1 MRKKFLLV
9 LTLLILALGGG
20 GKLFAENGNVAKV
33 GNTEYATIDKALAAT
48 KTMTGD
54 VTVEIYDKVTFNQPL
69 IGDYTSINFVGKDTD
84 AEMYLDVQG
93 YTTATGKEVTFTDLK
108 LSKSVGGHI
117 ANAGFMNV
125 AFGIYDVVEVTYT
138 NCTFLNGAC
147 ASSGKVTFN
156 GCTFYRS
163 HDKYGL
169 WAYGNVDV
177 TVENS
182 TFADY
187 RGIKMYD
194 EGKQGTVALTVKNT
208 DFSAVNNKPAI
219 VLTYGESVQL
229 AGNTYST
236 TGVFELDIDGKPNGV
251 AVTSDVAPVCV
262 NDKGACGVLVDGT
275 IYTTVAQAAEVATST
290 STVTLLHNSTET
302 VEFPMGVTLEKNGFA
317 ANGVT
322 VVVPVAQIGEVKY
335 ETFQA
340 ALKAIGSGDVVIT
353 LLKDVTMD
361 ITAWQTLA
369 IGAENTTSITIDGEN
384 GDNDFTLTFN
394 KLNSDWNHIAT
405 SNDNATKLI
414 LKNLELADSGKN
426 NGPWNR
432 YDHNFACDV
441 ELTNV
446 VSNKALA
453 FKAGATLNN
462 VTINETGDNY
472 AIWIQPNGQDVDING
487 LTVVSAGRGIKIDNQ
502 YVGDAQLVNLSVK
515 NATFKT
521 VKKAA
526 IVVKSPAGANIV
538 ADNVDITNVEADS
551 TNLVWVDEDGAT
563 DFGKVILTGGT
574 VAQEGLEGFVAAI
587 SANDKVQAYYT
598 SLQAAINAVK
608 DGETITLTDNVT
620 GDVTLTEKVG
630 LHYTIDGAGKTM
642 NGAISVNSLSDTN
655 DNRRITIKNINFK
668 DTADANVDFIS
679 SVNTNHYPR
688 LTIEGCTFTGSGN
701 DGDVAVR
708 LKSSHSV
715 VIKDCTGTGLH
726 SFLQNTS
733 GWNLTIENVKVTESK
748 SGLALG
754 TVQGVTVKGSNIDV
768 AGYGIRMDAG
778 YNNNAVIESNTI
790 KAFIPVVV
798 RKATVNSNIAVNGTN
813 NLTAT
818 NSDGIWCAIGTSEYE
833 ENGKLPTDATGKVSV
848 TLNDTEL
855 SYEGVYGNYYELA
868 GEGTAENPYLIN
880 SVYDLKYFRDKV
892 DEQAQDGSTQFAG
905 KYFKL
910 TADLDL
916 AGINWNPIGSM
927 SGDHGSFKGVFDG
940 GNHTISNLN
949 CEQAGNG
956 LGLFARTA
964 GNAEIKNLK
973 LNNVTVKSTDN
984 SNYVGGVV
992 GNAYASTKINNVHVS
1007 GTINIAGRGYIGGIA
1022 GHGYV
1027 VMDNVSVVAN
1037 EGSLITSTFWCA
1049 GGILGY
1055 AGEGSTNIMNANV
1068 EDITITSAAGG
1079 LGAIVGMAED
1089 NKGTQPISGSNL
1101 SAKNVEIKTYDGAY
1115 GTSYANY
1122 ALGYLYGGNETS
1134 ILTGELSVE
1143 NVNVITSTGEEAK
1156 VVDAVANVDGKIYF
1170 NLASAIATIGNGD
1183 ITINLLRDV
1192 TLDYNA
1198 RDEYGIEGTTS
1209 VTINGNNHTLTL
1221 NQKNSDWAS
1230 IGLAN
1235 NSKLVL
1241 KNMTIE
1247 KTGYGDT
1254 NGAWNTHAIIFSCPL
1269 EMTDVTVNNAIAVQA
1284 GAILNNVAINEA
1296 NGYYGLWING
1306 NGQSVTMKGGS
1317 ITATN
1322 GGRGIKIA
1330 DQYIDNP
1337 AQVTLNVTGT
1347 VFKTAKKA
1355 AVLVSSKAGAKIAAS
1370 NVNIENVAADKVNFV
1385 WVDED
1390 WAANYGNVEVTGATV
1405 AQEGNGSFVAAVE
1418 KDAKVQAYYKDLH
1431 AAMVAAKAGETVV
1444 LIADVDLAGTEWEP
1458 VSFGGTFDGK
1468 GKTISNLTINKPG
1481 VSNTGFIK
1489 SLNGTVKN
1497 VKFTNPTVTG
1507 GENTAVVAGIAGGSA
1522 ALAENITI
1530 NGTIKVETTHSGYA
1544 RAAAIVGG
1552 WAYGNYKNITVDGGN
1567 KDNSYI
1573 KHTGGGDGRYVAGI
1587 VGHADDV
1594 NSYVNCTV
1602 KNITISGGWL
1612 CGGIAGPGPA
1622 DKLASN
1628 CSVENIDI
1636 NADYSGGM
1644 FGWYYGAGTI
1654 ENATIKNVTFTDGST
1669 NNGVVGGYGHNT
1681 DATVTNLTFENVQNS
1696 DGKPLLDHVA
1706 SIGDNHY
1713 FTLADAIATIGNGD
1727 ITINLLRDV
1736 TLDYNARDEYGIEG
1750 TTSVTI
1756 NGNNHTLTLN
1766 QKNSDW
1772 ASIGLANNSKLVLKN
1787 MTIEK
1792 TGYGDTNGAWNT
1804 HAIIFSCPLEMTDVT
1819 VNNAIAVQAGAILN
1833 NVAINEANG
1842 YYGLWINGNG
1852 QSVTMKGGSIT
1863 ATNGGRGIKIA
1874 DQYIDNPAQV
1884 TLNVTGTVFKT
1895 AKKAAVLV
1903 SSKAGAKI
1911 AASNV
1916 NIENVAADKVNFVW
1930 VDEDWAANYGNVE
1943 VTGATVA
1950 QEGNGS
1956 FVAAV
1961 EKDAKVQ
1968 AYYKDLH
1975 AAMVAAKAGET
1986 VVLIADVDLAGTEWE
2001 PVSFGGTFDGKG
2013 KTISNLT
2020 INKPGVSNTG
2030 FIKSLN
2036 GTVKNVKF
2044 TNPTVTGGENTAVV
2058 AGIAGGSAALAEN
2071 ITINGTI
2078 KVETTHSGYARAA
2091 AIVGGWAYGN
2101 YKNITVDGGNKDNS
2115 YIKHTGGG
2123 DGRYVAGI
2131 VGHADDVNS
2140 YVNCT
2145 VKNITI
2151 SGGWLCGGIAG
2162 PGPADK
2168 LASNCSVENID
2179 INADYSGGMFG
2190 WYYGAGT
2197 IENAT
2202 IKNVTF
2208 TDGSTNNGVVGGYGH
2223 NTDATVTNLTFEN
2236 VQNSNGAPLLDHVA
2250 SIDNK
2255 HYFTFAAALAA
2266 AQDGDIVTL
2275 IWSEGKAPIEMNA
2288 ALYGKNVTISGTA
2301 KVDWSKGF
2309 LFVGRGGEGN
2319 ATLTFDNA
2327 NLTSASNSS
2336 SYGIHVSGREKNTN
2350 NKYDGTVVIKNST
2363 IELDY
2368 LINRGTMTL
2377 DNGAVL
2383 TVKNG
2388 FGIAGRP
2395 ASETEN
2401 NENATATITLNNA
2414 SRLVVNNHNGMGL
2427 GQAATTLEGYGIM
2440 NINSGA
2446 TFETKQAFKVS
2457 ANGTMNNAGTVNVA
2471 GALTNNGTINFTDDA
2486 ATLATTTEGLV
2497 IGYNINQDKK
2507 VVYGDGA
2514 YKVVDKVYVAQVG
2527 TQKFETLQA
2536 AVNAVEDGDTIT
2548 LIADE
2553 VFTKNNRYNNN
2564 GYWDGLGYSGD
2575 KSFTI
2580 DLAEKTIKQDG
2591 ALNDYLI
2598 WIKNDGSKDNTINI
2612 INGTIDAGKTAY
2624 CALAT
2629 ASSNINKI
2637 TINTSDINFVG
2648 NNSNGAVLKIRGGA
2662 ELNAKAGT
2670 IITGNNN
2677 YVGIEVVG
2685 TNTVVNINEGAEIY
2699 QNGTDSYVGS
2709 LAGVSFGA
2717 TLNVIG
2723 GKGTS
2728 AQGGFIA
2735 MTSGGTINVSGGEW
2749 IANTKGTPS
2758 NDNKGVLIA
2767 QSEKGAK
2774 SIVNVKGG
2782 TFRGG
2787 YNCYGAAAGDAQI
2800 NIKGGNFNAN
2810 PTTYVVD
2817 KYEVVEEANGTFTV
2831 KMASFEKFYTAAG
2844 VETTTDQA
2852 AYSLNFTVTD
2862 YENNEVSVKIGKK
2875 PTKQATLNL
2884 PTTVEFNGI
2893 EYTITLIPANAF
2905 HTCYHFVGDLVIPAT
2920 VKRIENGAFQQ
2931 CFADSGEK
2939 LGTLTLNENLTYIG
2953 NAAFLSSRFKGDLV
2967 VPSSVEY
2974 VGNYA
2979 FNNSG
2984 MDGTLTINCNV
2995 TNRDGFN
3002 GSKFTKL
3009 VVSEGVISVGFYRA
3023 FAGMKSLKEV
3033 TLPSTLKEIGNE
3045 AFYEATAINKVYS
3058 SAFEAPAINN
3068 NNAFDNVVKDNA
3080 TLCVE
3085 NYKNYQNGEWE
3096 EFDNVYGEFVIQKEG
3111 YSLLVKVNDYNCSV
3125 QIKDTPKDSEKRKL
3139 EIPAEFDYFGT
3150 TKEITSIAADGFK
3163 SCNFYGE
3170 VVVPGTIKT
3179 VGNNAFNS
3187 CYKINR
3193 IVFEN
3198 GVESIGRST
3207 LGNMYALTYV
3217 EFPASLKTIGDKCFT
3232 GYGEN
3237 HKIITIVS
3245 YATEVP
3251 VAETASSFQQYV
3263 ADKATLYVF
3272 EDVVSKYKNAT
3283 GWSRFK
3289 TIKPIEAKIGET
3301 VYYSLAKAIEASK
3314 SGDVITLI
3322 ADVKA
3327 ADANPVV
3334 IPTGVTLDINTHDI
3348 TANIYGT
3355 VKTDG
3360 GLWTTVAV
3368 PGFNSRDMLGEG
3380 AIYNTTDATV
3390 VNLAN
3395 EVNVLAGTIVLNPHP
3410 ETEWWTLPGQSLS
3423 IATGATFEIPSN
3435 VKFTVRENT
3444 NVVVEG
3450 TLVTDGTVYLQAGA
3464 TVRAEAGLNIQTTV
3478 AGHVVDY
3485 NNDGVY
3491 SVVEQTIF
3499 TQTIQ
3504 LNAGWNWFSSY
3515 VETDLESLQAALG
3528 TSGVKI
3534 KDDNLYT
3541 DYYAEYDEWY
3551 GSLNSYS
3558 YNKMYMIKAT
3568 EDIEISISGNLI
3580 NTNDIEITL
3589 VPGWNWISY
3598 PNSESVD
3605 INIALQNLDSQE
3617 GDKIKSDSPYADYY
3631 EGYGWYGSL
3640 NILEPGV
3647 GYMYYNSSNLT
3658 KTFTYS
3664 TSTST
3669 STRRSEAKANV
3680 TTEGNYWT
3688 PNAAQFANNMTMTA
3702 VLDVENINYEVAA
3715 FVNGECR
3722 GSARPIYVEALDAYM
3737 LFLTIH
3743 GEEVEE
3749 MTFKYYD
3756 IDTDTEYTLSDRINY
3771 SNNAILGSL
3780 KEPYMFTR
3788 GTTGIGEAELS
3799 QLNIYPNPT
3808 TTAAEINLNATFDK
3822 VEVFNALG
3830 VKVAEYSNVDSIDA
3844 LETAG
3849 IYVIRAT
3856 NNSVISH
3863 CRLVVK

>member
-1 MRKKFLLV
+1 MRKKFLLMIFV
-9 LTLLILALGGG
+9 LSLFTSMGGG
-20 GKLFAENGNVAKV
+20 WLHAQTKNGVSSTSTETIFEDDFNDGNLDGWSLIDGNNDNKNWELDTEKGWVISKSYQIATYPQDYIVTESKYTLSESSVLSLRIGPAHESYNDNTYKVVISEDISKNISEWDIVLEENFRNSNNIQEIVEKTIDLSDDKNRTVYIGVYHSYGEEFDGTGVILDYIKLTGAAPAAEPVAKI
-33 GNTEYATIDKALAAT
+33 GETPYTSFADALNAA
-48 KTMTGD
+48 KSMTGN
-54 VTVEIYDKVTFNQPL
+54 VTVEIYEKVTMNQAL
-69 IGDYTSINFVGKDTD
+69 AGSYNSINFVGKDTD
-84 AEMYLDVQG
+84 AEIYLDVQG
-93 YTTATGKEVTFTDLK
+93 YTTATGKKVAFTDLK
-108 LSKSVGGHI
+108 LSKSAGGFI

-125 AFGIYDVVEVTYT
+125 AFGIYDVAEVSYT
-138 NCTFLNGAC
+138 NCTFLNGAY

-169 WAYGNVDV
+169 WAYGNVDI
-177 TVENS
+177 TVDGC

-187 RGIKMYD
+187 RGIKMYA
-194 EGKQGTVALTVKNT
+194 ENGANASVEKPNLVVKNT
-208 DFSAVNNKPAI
+208 DFSAVDNKPAI
-219 VLTYGESVQL
+219 VLTYGESVVL
-229 AGNTYST
+229 EGNTYSS
-236 TGVFELDIDGKPNGV
+236 TGVFELDLDGKPNGV

-275 IYTTVAQAAEVATST
+275 IYTTVAQAAEVATSG

-302 VEFPMGVTLEKNGFA
+302 VKFPMGVTLEKNGFE

-361 ITAWQTLA
+361 ITAWQTRA
-369 IGAENTTSITIDGEN
+369 IGAANTTSITIDGEN
-384 GDNDFTLTFN
+384 GDEDFTLTFN
-394 KLNSDWNHIAT
+394 KLNSDWNHVAT

-414 LKNLELADSGKN
+414 LKNLQLADSGNN

-432 YDHNFACDV
+432 YDHNFACEV

-487 LTVVSAGRGIKIDNQ
+487 LKVESAGRGIKIDNQ

-598 SLQAAINAVK
+598 SLQAAVNAVK

-733 GWNLTIENVKVTESK
+733 GWNLTIENVKVTDSK

-754 TVQGVTVKGSNIDV
+754 TVQGVTVKGSDIDV
-768 AGYGIRMDAG
+768 AGYGIRLDAQ
-778 YNNNAVIESNTI
+778 YNNNAVIESNTV

-798 RKATVNSNIAVNGTN
+798 RKASVNSNIAVNGTN

-1037 EGSLITSTFWCA
+1037 EGSRSLITSTFWCA

-1068 EDITITSAAGG
+1068 EGITITSAAGG

-1089 NKGTQPISGSNL
+1089 NEGTQPISGSNL
-1101 SAKNVEIKTYDGAY
+1101 SAKNVEIKTYVGAY
-1115 GTSYANY
+1115 GTYYEDYAI
-1122 ALGYLYGGNETS
+1122 GYLYGGNPTS
-1134 ILTGELSVE
+1134 KLTGKLNVE
-1143 NVNVITSTGEEAK
+1143 NVTLTNASGKTPAEVS
-1156 VVDAVANVDGKIYF
+1156 DAVANVDGKIYF
-1170 NLASAIATIGNGD
+1170 AFSNNEFKLLENGNNVTILRAGKYSIPTGKDLTITGAVNGVVFENIGAYGMGGANVTFNNVTFNYADNSTYKGLQHSGNLVYNNCTFNGQVFLYGASETFNNCTFNTTDSNNYNVWTYGAKNVAFNECTFNCAGKSVLIYNESPSVNNNVAVTNSQFIASQAVEGKAAIEMDSSLQGTINLTIDGETTATGFAAGNVSGNSLWNNKKDNNDITVVVNNETVLAPINGDGTEDNPYLINNVRELVAFRKSVNAGKTEFNAPGVYVALNADINLEGTTWEHGIGDGINATFDGIFDGRNNTIKNFTMEVSAPAGDYVCGGLFGYINGAATIKNLVIENATITATVNGGGQGHNVGVLVGFANNNGGKATIDNVTVKGDVKVDAPNVYGVGTIVGYSYRDMGTISNCTVDANEGSYIKGYSFVGGITGYSYSNAVISNCSVENLAITATSKGVGGIAGLALEGNNISGCTVANTTTVNGETNVAYIIGELGNSNGNVIIENCTAPQPWVGGAYATGEPFVATIGTKYYTSIKDAIKAVKDNETIVLIRD
-1183 ITINLLRDV
+1183 ITM
-1192 TLDYNA
+1192 DYNA
-1198 RDEYGIEGTTS
+1198 RDSYETQVQNI
-1209 VTINGNNHTLTL
+1209 VIDGNDHTLTL

-1241 KNMTIE
+1241 NNMTIE

-1254 NGAWNTHAIIFSCPL
+1254 SGAWNTHAIIFSCPL
-1269 EMTDVTVNNAIAVQA
+1269 EMTKVTVNNGIAVQA
-1284 GAILNNVAINEA
+1284 GATLNNVTINEA

-1306 NGQSVTMKGGS
+1306 NGQSVTMNGGS

-1330 DQYIDNP
+1330 DQYIDAP

-1347 VFKTAKKA
+1347 DFNTAKKA
-1355 AVLVSSKAGAKIAAS
+1355 AVLVSSKAGAQIVAS
-1370 NVNIENVAADKVNFV
+1370 NVDITDVEADDDNFV

-1390 WAANYGNVEVTGATV
+1390 WAANFGNVEVTGATV
-1405 AQEGNGSFVAAVE
+1405 AQEGIENFVAAITKGANVE
-1418 KDAKVQAYYKDLH
+1418 GYYK
-1431 AAMVAAKAGETVV
+1431 T
-1444 LIADVDLAGTEWEP
+1444 
-1458 VSFGGTFDGK
+1458 
-1468 GKTISNLTINKPG
+1468 
-1481 VSNTGFIK
+1481 
-1489 SLNGTVKN
+1489 
-1497 VKFTNPTVTG
+1497 
-1507 GENTAVVAGIAGGSA
+1507 
-1522 ALAENITI
+1522 
-1530 NGTIKVETTHSGYA
+1530 
-1544 RAAAIVGG
+1544 
-1552 WAYGNYKNITVDGGN
+1552 
-1567 KDNSYI
+1567 
-1573 KHTGGGDGRYVAGI
+1573 
-1587 VGHADDV
+1587 
-1594 NSYVNCTV
+1594 
-1602 KNITISGGWL
+1602 
-1612 CGGIAGPGPA
+1612 
-1622 DKLASN
+1622 
-1628 CSVENIDI
+1628 
-1636 NADYSGGM
+1636 
-1644 FGWYYGAGTI
+1644 
-1654 ENATIKNVTFTDGST
+1654 
-1669 NNGVVGGYGHNT
+1669 
-1681 DATVTNLTFENVQNS
+1681 
-1696 DGKPLLDHVA
+1696 LL
-1706 SIGDNHY
+1706 
-1713 FTLADAIATIGNGD
+1713 
-1727 ITINLLRDV
+1727 
-1736 TLDYNARDEYGIEG
+1736 
-1750 TTSVTI
+1750 
-1756 NGNNHTLTLN
+1756 
-1766 QKNSDW
+1766 
-1772 ASIGLANNSKLVLKN
+1772 
-1787 MTIEK
+1787 
-1792 TGYGDTNGAWNT
+1792 
-1804 HAIIFSCPLEMTDVT
+1804 
-1819 VNNAIAVQAGAILN
+1819 
-1833 NVAINEANG
+1833 
-1842 YYGLWINGNG
+1842 
-1852 QSVTMKGGSIT
+1852 
-1863 ATNGGRGIKIA
+1863 
-1874 DQYIDNPAQV
+1874 
-1884 TLNVTGTVFKT
+1884 
-1895 AKKAAVLV
+1895 
-1903 SSKAGAKI
+1903 
-1911 AASNV
+1911 
-1916 NIENVAADKVNFVW
+1916 
-1930 VDEDWAANYGNVE
+1930 
-1943 VTGATVA
+1943 
-1950 QEGNGS
+1950 
-1956 FVAAV
+1956 
-1961 EKDAKVQ
+1961 
-1968 AYYKDLH
+1968 
-1975 AAMVAAKAGET
+1975 
-1986 VVLIADVDLAGTEWE
+1986 
-2001 PVSFGGTFDGKG
+2001 
-2013 KTISNLT
+2013 
-2020 INKPGVSNTG
+2020 
-2030 FIKSLN
+2030 
-2036 GTVKNVKF
+2036 
-2044 TNPTVTGGENTAVV
+2044 
-2058 AGIAGGSAALAEN
+2058 
-2071 ITINGTI
+2071 
-2078 KVETTHSGYARAA
+2078 
-2091 AIVGGWAYGN
+2091 
-2101 YKNITVDGGNKDNS
+2101 
-2115 YIKHTGGG
+2115 
-2123 DGRYVAGI
+2123 
-2131 VGHADDVNS
+2131 
-2140 YVNCT
+2140 
-2145 VKNITI
+2145 
-2151 SGGWLCGGIAG
+2151 
-2162 PGPADK
+2162 
-2168 LASNCSVENID
+2168 
-2179 INADYSGGMFG
+2179 
-2190 WYYGAGT
+2190 
-2197 IENAT
+2197 
-2202 IKNVTF
+2202 
-2208 TDGSTNNGVVGGYGH
+2208 
-2223 NTDATVTNLTFEN
+2223 
-2236 VQNSNGAPLLDHVA
+2236 
-2250 SIDNK
+2250 
-2255 HYFTFAAALAA
+2255 
-2266 AQDGDIVTL
+2266 
-2275 IWSEGKAPIEMNA
+2275 
-2288 ALYGKNVTISGTA
+2288 
-2301 KVDWSKGF
+2301 
-2309 LFVGRGGEGN
+2309 
-2319 ATLTFDNA
+2319 
-2327 NLTSASNSS
+2327 
-2336 SYGIHVSGREKNTN
+2336 
-2350 NKYDGTVVIKNST
+2350 
-2363 IELDY
+2363 
-2368 LINRGTMTL
+2368 
-2377 DNGAVL
+2377 
-2383 TVKNG
+2383 
-2388 FGIAGRP
+2388 
-2395 ASETEN
+2395 
-2401 NENATATITLNNA
+2401 
-2414 SRLVVNNHNGMGL
+2414 
-2427 GQAATTLEGYGIM
+2427 
-2440 NINSGA
+2440 
-2446 TFETKQAFKVS
+2446 
-2457 ANGTMNNAGTVNVA
+2457 
-2471 GALTNNGTINFTDDA
+2471 
-2486 ATLATTTEGLV
+2486 
-2497 IGYNINQDKK
+2497 
-2507 VVYGDGA
+2507 
-2514 YKVVDKVYVAQVG
+2514 
-2527 TQKFETLQA
+2527 A
-2536 AVNAVEDGDTIT
+2536 AVNAVQNGETIT
-2548 LIADE
+2548 LIKDVTENVTLTEKTGLYYTIDGADKTMNGKIVITPLSDE
-2553 VFTKNNRYNNN
+2553 NDNRLITIKNINFVNTADAAVDFISSAVTNHYPRLTVEGCTFTGNGKNTDVALRLKTAYGAVIKDCTGKGLHSFLQNTAGKSLTIENVTVTESKSGFALGTVQGVTVKGCEIAVAGYGIRLDANTYNNN
-2564 GYWDGLGYSGD
+2564 AVIENNKVTAFIPVVVRKVNTNSNITFQGANTMTATNTDGYWCVIGATEYEANGELPTAATGNVIVNLNDEGLSYEGVYGNYAVAKIGKVQYASLQAAIEDAQNGD
-2575 KSFTI
+2575 TVILFANTDEVVSVNVLNKEISIVGEEDLFPVLTGGLDFGI
-2580 DLAEKTIKQDG
+2580 DNHSQDAGNITIKG
-2591 ALNDYLI
+2591 
-2598 WIKNDGSKDNTINI
+2598 IK
-2612 INGTIDAGKTAY
+2612 
-2624 CALAT
+2624 
-2629 ASSNINKI
+2629 
-2637 TINTSDINFVG
+2637 FVG
-2648 NNSNGAVLKIRGGA
+2648 NGIKIDDMASVTIEGNIFENITASNAIYVSADEYTTTLAITNNIITNVAGAGINLRNPI
-2662 ELNAKAGT
+2662 NATVTGNAITNVTGNAMTFQNDSAIEDIAGE
-2670 IITGNNN
+2670 IVITGNVLTNWAN
-2677 YVGIEVVG
+2677 GKTEGRAIRLALGNIADNVIIEENAMIAANAPEEFVKISG
-2685 TNTVVNINEGAEIY
+2685 TSNAEISVDENY
-2699 QNGTDSYVGS
+2699 WNGVAPTAQHFLADGVQIHNYYASY
-2709 LAGVSFGA
+2709 
-2717 TLNVIG
+2717 
-2723 GKGTS
+2723 
-2728 AQGGFIA
+2728 
-2735 MTSGGTINVSGGEW
+2735 
-2749 IANTKGTPS
+2749 
-2758 NDNKGVLIA
+2758 D
-2767 QSEKGAK
+2767 
-2774 SIVNVKGG
+2774 
-2782 TFRGG
+2782 
-2787 YNCYGAAAGDAQI
+2787 
-2800 NIKGGNFNAN
+2800 
-2810 PTTYVVD
+2810 
-2817 KYEVVEEANGTFTV
+2817 EANGLQNLVTIAGETL
-2831 KMASFEKFYTAAG
+2831 EIYYTAAG
-2844 VETTTDQA
+2844 VETTKEQA
-2852 AYSLNFTVTD
+2852 AYSLSFAITD
-2862 YENNEVSVKIGKK
+2862 YDKKEASVKIGKK

-2884 PTTVEFNGI
+2884 PTTVEFNGV

-2953 NAAFLSSRFKGDLV
+2953 NSAFLSSRFKGDLV

-3009 VVSEGVISVGFYRA
+3009 VVSEGVTSVGFYRA

-3085 NYKNYQNGEWE
+3085 NYKNYKNGEWA
-3096 EFDNVYGEFVIQKEG
+3096 EFANVYGEFVIQKEG
-3111 YSLLVKVNDYNCSV
+3111 YSLLVKVNDDNCSV

-3150 TKEITSIAADGFK
+3150 TKEITSIAANGFK

-3198 GVESIGRST
+3198 GVESIGSST

-3301 VYYSLAKAIEASK
+3301 YYLTLSSALSAAQ
-3314 SGDVITLI
+3314 SGDVITLM

-3360 GLWTTVAV
+3360 GVWTTVAV
-3368 PGFNSRDMLGEG
+3368 LGFNSRDMLGEG
-3380 AIYNTTDATV
+3380 AIYNTTNATV

-3395 EVNVLAGTIVLNPHP
+3395 EVNVVAGTIVLNPHP

-3423 IATGATFEIPSN
+3423 IATGAKFEIPAG

-3444 NVVVEG
+3444 HVVVEG

-3478 AGHVVDY
+3478 AGHVVYY
-3485 NNDGVY
+3485 NNGVY
-3491 SVVEQTIF
+3491 SVIEP
-3499 TQTIQ
+3499 QTIQ
-3504 LNAGWNWFSSY
+3504 LKAGWNWFSSY
-3515 VETDLESLQAALG
+3515 VETDLESLQAALE
-3528 TSGVKI
+3528 TSGVQI
-3534 KDDNLYT
+3534 KSDNDGYDL
-3541 DYYAEYDEWY
+3541 YYAGY
-3551 GSLNSYS
+3551 GWGGNLNTIESS
-3558 YNKMYMIKAT
+3558 QMYMIQTSADH
-3568 EDIEISISGNLI
+3568 ELVLSGELLENV
-3580 NTNDIEITL
+3580 EITL
-3589 VPGWNWISY
+3589 NPGWNWISFPMSANISVVDAFAGLQ
-3598 PNSESVD
+3598 PNTND
-3605 INIALQNLDSQE
+3605 Q
-3617 GDKIKSDSPYADYY
+3617 IKSYDDGYASYY
-3631 EGYGWYGSL
+3631 AGFGWGGLL
-3640 NILEPGV
+3640 NTLKPGQ
-3647 GYMYYNSSNLT
+3647 GYMYYSSSET
-3658 KTFTYS
+3658 PVTFTYS
-3664 TSTST
+3664 PSMSK
-3669 STRRSEAKANV
+3669 SEAKANV
-3680 TTEGNYWT
+3680 TTEGNYWI